1 MNRSC
6 DAGVVKLCKISLG
19 HAEKLHTPSVHM
31 YNLYSLASVEAA
43 LTLGKFVKDRQNCEG
58 QIHSGVNRVAPATK
72 IQQKCLDSPV
82 P

>member
-6 DAGVVKLCKISLG
+6 DAGVVKLSKISLG
-19 HAEKLHTPSVHM
+19 HAEKLHTPSLHM
-31 YNLYSLASVEAA
+31 YSLASVEAA

-58 QIHSGVNRVAPATK
+58 QIHSGVYRVAPATK